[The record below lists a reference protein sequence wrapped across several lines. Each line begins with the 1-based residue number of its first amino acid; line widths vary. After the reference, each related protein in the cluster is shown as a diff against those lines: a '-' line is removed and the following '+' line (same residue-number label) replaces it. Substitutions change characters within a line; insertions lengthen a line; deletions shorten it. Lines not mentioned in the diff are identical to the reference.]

1 MVGILSAHGKLCD
14 DAAAQKPRN
23 HKWPH
28 HQSGDNRPHD
38 IVNKGRAMLAD
49 FHAHVNIKR
58 REDKCCASGI
68 ENHGVEQRS
77 AGQG

>member
-1 MVGILSAHGKLCD
+1 MVSILSAHGKFCN

-23 HKWPH
+23 HKRPH

>member
-38 IVNKGRAMLAD
+38 IVDKRGAMLAD
-49 FHAHVNIKR
+49 FHAHINIER
-58 REDKCCASGI
+58 CEDKCRTSGVKNHGI
-68 ENHGVEQRS
+68 EQ
-77 AGQG
+77 